1 MRLPLALLAL
11 AALGTAGG
19 GPGPEAA
26 PAGHFSTPEQHRCG
40 WEVRRTAGGSELRL
54 SCRPPAGRGAEQSCA
69 YRGEPWRCPA
79 YGTRSRQFWRQVV
92 ARLRRRRRPCAEGGP
107 LSARFCGP
115 GRAPPEAQ
123 LRLVPPGP
131 MPPGPASAEPSPEQL
146 AETYC
151 APRWHSLCTFFAG
164 FWQG

>member
-1 MRLPLALLAL
+1 MRLPLALLTL
-11 AALGTAGG
+11 AALGAAGG

-26 PAGHFSTPEQHRCG
+26 PSGHFSTPEQHRCG
-40 WEVRRTAGGSELRL
+40 WEVRRAAGSSELRL
-54 SCRPPAGRGAEQSCA
+54 SCRPPSGRGAEQSCV

-79 YGTRSRQFWRQVV
+79 YGARSRQFWRQIV

-131 MPPGPASAEPSPEQL
+131 IAASAEPSPEQL

-151 APRWHSLCTFFAG
+151 AQRWHSLCAFFAG

>member
-54 SCRPPAGRGAEQSCA
+54 SCRPPAGRGAEQSSL
-69 YRGEPWRCPA
+69 PA
-79 YGTRSRQFWRQVV
+79 
-92 ARLRRRRRPCAEGGP
+92 
-107 LSARFCGP
+107 
-115 GRAPPEAQ
+115 
-123 LRLVPPGP
+123 
-131 MPPGPASAEPSPEQL
+131 
-146 AETYC
+146 
-151 APRWHSLCTFFAG
+151 
-164 FWQG
+164 